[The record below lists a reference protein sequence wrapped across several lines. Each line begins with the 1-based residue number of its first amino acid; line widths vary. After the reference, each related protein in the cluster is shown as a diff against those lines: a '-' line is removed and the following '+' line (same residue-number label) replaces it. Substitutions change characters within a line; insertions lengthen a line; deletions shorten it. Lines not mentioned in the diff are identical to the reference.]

1 MTITTR
7 QPVAASAT
15 DRQAGVVERHW
26 LALILTVLG
35 VWTLT
40 PLLAPL
46 FMHWG
51 WTGPGRAIYALYAMF
66 CHQLPERSWFLFG
79 PKHSYSLAE
88 IAAVWPRSDSILG
101 LRKFI
106 GTPEMGWKM
115 AWSHR
120 MVSFYGGFLLFG
132 LLYALVRPRIRRSG
146 WRLGWR
152 WLIVLIL
159 PIALDGL
166 THTVSDVQGIGL
178 GFRET
183 NAWLAVLTGHI
194 LPANFYAGDAFG
206 SFNSLMRLVTGWLA
220 SFAII
225 FWAFPRVDAALL
237 PDSNGLFTR
246 QGFIASNDPAQPDAR
261 VEFSVNVLP
270 PNGP

>member
-1 MTITTR
+1 M
-7 QPVAASAT
+7 
-15 DRQAGVVERHW
+15 
-26 LALILTVLG
+26 
-35 VWTLT
+35 
-40 PLLAPL
+40 
-46 FMHWG
+46 
-51 WTGPGRAIYALYAMF
+51 
-66 CHQLPERSWFLFG
+66 
-79 PKHSYSLAE
+79 
-88 IAAVWPRSDSILG
+88 
-101 LRKFI
+101 
-106 GTPEMGWKM
+106 
-115 AWSHR
+115 
-120 MVSFYGGFLLFG
+120 
-132 LLYALVRPRIRRSG
+132 
-146 WRLGWR
+146 
-152 WLIVLIL
+152 LIL

-166 THTVSDVQGIGL
+166 THTVSDVQGIGM

-194 LPANFYAGDAFG
+194 LPASFYAGDAFG